1 MKKIATGNK
10 AVAEAVKQIMPD
22 VVAAYPITPQTE
34 IVEQVAEFVSS
45 GELKTRYIPVESE
58 HSAMA
63 ACIGASITGARTFTA
78 TSSHGL
84 LYMHEMTNWAAG
96 ARLPI
101 VMANVNRSLGPGWNI
116 WAEHTDALQER
127 DTGWLQVYVST
138 VQEAYDATLMAFR
151 IAEHNDVLLPVMV
164 NLDGFLL
171 SHIMQ
176 PLDTVELGD
185 FIPPLRLP
193 HAIDVKNPAGYGGLT
208 GPDQHFRMRWD
219 IECSMRDSVKVIE
232 ATEREFAR
240 RFGRTYGFV
249 EEYQCDDAEVVV
261 VAMGTL
267 GKEAEVAID
276 LLRKEG
282 VKAGS
287 MRLRWLRPFPRLNLK
302 GKQVVVIDRDYS
314 FGRGGILAT
323 EIMAQTKE
331 EVASVIAGIGGQ
343 EVTYEDVADFIRNRR
358 MGYRVLVRGEQQCL
372 RSVSTPVEVRAALP
386 PHVSLRL
393 LQSMMENMQP
403 PPRSMELSAGGHLS
417 SLSSGSMTN
426 PSGSTAR

>member
-10 AVAEAVKQIMPD
+10 AVAEAVKQAAPT

-34 IVEQVAEFVSS
+34 VVEQVAEFVSS
-45 GELKTRYIPVESE
+45 GELKSRYIAVESE

-63 ACIGASITGARTFTA
+63 ACIGASITGIRTFTA

-127 DTGWLQVYVST
+127 DTGWLQVYIST

-176 PLDTVELGD
+176 PLDTVDLGD
-185 FIPPLRLP
+185 FIPPIHLP
-193 HAIDVKNPAGYGGLT
+193 HAIDVKNPAGYGCLT
-208 GPDQHFRMRWD
+208 GPDQQFRFRWD
-219 IECSMRDSVKVIE
+219 IERSMRDSVKVIE
-232 ATEREFAR
+232 ETEKEFAK
-240 RFGRTYGFV
+240 RFGRKYGFT
-249 EEYQCDDAEVVV
+249 EDYRCSDAEIVIL
-261 VAMGTL
+261 ALGTL
-267 GKEAEVAID
+267 GKEAEVAVDI
-276 LLRKEG
+276 LRNEG
-282 VKAGS
+282 IKAGS
-287 MRLRWLRPFPRLNLK
+287 MRLRWLRPFPKLDLK

-323 EIMAQTKE
+323 EIVAQTRE
-331 EVASVIAGIGGQ
+331 PVFSVIAGIGGQ
-343 EVTYEDVADFIRNRR
+343 EVTYEDIAGFVRQRR
-358 MGYRVLVRGEQQCL
+358 IGEEFWFGVN
-372 RSVSTPVEVRAALP
+372 SNV
-386 PHVSLRL
+386 
-393 LQSMMENMQP
+393 
-403 PPRSMELSAGGHLS
+403 
-417 SLSSGSMTN
+417 
-426 PSGSTAR
+426 

>member
-10 AVAEAVKQIMPD
+10 AVAEAVKQVKPD

-34 IVEQVAEFVSS
+34 IVEQIAEFVAS
-45 GELKTRYIPVESE
+45 GELKGRYIPVESE

-96 ARLPI
+96 ARLPV

-127 DTGWLQVYVST
+127 DTGWLQVYVGT

-151 IAEHNDVLLPVMV
+151 IAEHHDVLLPVMV

-176 PLDTVELGD
+176 PLDTVEPGD
-185 FIPPLRLP
+185 FLPPLHLP
-193 HAIDVKNPAGYGGLT
+193 HAIDVKSPRGYGGLT
-208 GPDQHFRMRWD
+208 GPDQHFKMRWD
-219 IECSMRDSVKVIE
+219 MERSMRDSVNVIE
-232 ATEREFAR
+232 ETELEFAK
-240 RFGRTYGFV
+240 RFGRQYGFT
-249 EEYQCDDAEVVV
+249 ENYRCGDADVIV

-276 LLRKEG
+276 LLRREG
-282 VKAGS
+282 IKAGS
-287 MRLRWLRPFPRLNLK
+287 LRIRWLRPFPDLDLLK
-302 GKQVVVIDRDYS
+302 GKEVVVIDRDYS

-331 EVASVIAGIGGQ
+331 AVASVIAGIGGQ
-343 EVTYEDVADFIRNRR
+343 EVTYEDVADFVRKRR
-358 MGYRVLVRGEQQCL
+358 VG
-372 RSVSTPVEVRAALP
+372 TEVWFG
-386 PHVSLRL
+386 V
-393 LQSMMENMQP
+393 N
-403 PPRSMELSAGGHLS
+403 
-417 SLSSGSMTN
+417 N
-426 PSGSTAR
+426 NV

>member
-10 AVAEAVKQIMPD
+10 AVAEAVKQVKPEVI
-22 VVAAYPITPQTE
+22 AAYPITPQTE
-34 IVEQVAEFVSS
+34 VVEQIAEFVTG
-45 GELKTRYIPVESE
+45 GELKSRYIAVESE

-101 VMANVNRSLGPGWNI
+101 VMANINRSLGPGWNI

-176 PLDTVELGD
+176 PLDTIEPGD
-185 FIPPLRLP
+185 FVPPIHLP
-193 HAIDVKNPAGYGGLT
+193 HAIDVKNPASYGGLT
-208 GPDQHFRMRWD
+208 GPDQQFKFRWD
-219 IECSMRDSVKVIE
+219 IERSMRDSVKVI
-232 ATEREFAR
+232 AQTEKEFAK
-240 RFGRTYGFV
+240 RFGRKYGFT
-249 EEYQCDDAEVVV
+249 EDYLCEDADVIV

-282 VKAGS
+282 IKAGS
-287 MRLRWLRPFPRLNLK
+287 MRLRWLRPFPKLNLK

-331 EVASVIAGIGGQ
+331 EVFSVIAGIGGQ
-343 EVTYEDVADFIRNRR
+343 EVTYEDVADFVRKRK
-358 MGYRVLVRGEQQCL
+358 MGTEFWFGVNN
-372 RSVSTPVEVRAALP
+372 
-386 PHVSLRL
+386 HV
-393 LQSMMENMQP
+393 
-403 PPRSMELSAGGHLS
+403 
-417 SLSSGSMTN
+417 
-426 PSGSTAR
+426 

>member
-10 AVAEAVKQIMPD
+10 AVAEAVKQVQPGVI
-22 VVAAYPITPQTE
+22 AAYPITPQTE
-34 IVEQVAEFVSS
+34 IVEQIAEFVSG
-45 GELKTRYIPVESE
+45 GELKSRYIPVESE

-63 ACIGASITGARTFTA
+63 ACIGASITGTRTFTA

-96 ARLPI
+96 ARLPV

-116 WAEHTDALQER
+116 WAEHTDSLQER

-151 IAEHNDVLLPVMV
+151 IAEHNDVLLPVMI

-176 PLDTVELGD
+176 PLDTVDPGD
-185 FIPPLRLP
+185 FIPPMNLP
-193 HAIDVKNPAGYGGLT
+193 YAIDTKNPAGYGCLT
-208 GPDQHFRMRWD
+208 GPDQQFKVRWD
-219 IECSMRDSVKVIE
+219 IERSMRDSVKVIE
-232 ATEREFAR
+232 KTQEEFAK
-240 RFGRTYGFV
+240 RFGRKYDFTEDYLCG
-249 EEYQCDDAEVVV
+249 DADVII

-267 GKEAEVAID
+267 GKEAEVAVD

-287 MRLRWLRPFPRLNLK
+287 MRLRWLRPFPKLNLK
-302 GKQVVVIDRDYS
+302 GKQVIVIDRDYS

-323 EIMAQTKE
+323 EITAQTKE
-331 EVASVIAGIGGQ
+331 QVASIIAGIGGQ
-343 EVTYEDVADFIRNRR
+343 EVTYEDIADFVRHRC
-358 MGYRVLVRGEQQCL
+358 MGTEFWFGVDKYV
-372 RSVSTPVEVRAALP
+372 
-386 PHVSLRL
+386 
-393 LQSMMENMQP
+393 
-403 PPRSMELSAGGHLS
+403 
-417 SLSSGSMTN
+417 
-426 PSGSTAR
+426 